1 MKSTSNI
8 CRDTV
13 FAALKLIEQLYIDGH
28 ISRKEL
34 IEIVR
39 QNTYDF
45 EFEEFLANLQNRET
59 A

>member
-1 MKSTSNI
+1 MKNQAS
-8 CRDTV
+8 RETV

-34 IEIVR
+34 LGIVY
-39 QNTYDF
+39 QNTTMPEY
-45 EFEEFLANLQNRET
+45 EEFIAKLADKEV

>member
-1 MKSTSNI
+1 MKNQNS
-8 CRDTV
+8 RETV

-34 IEIVR
+34 LGIVY
-39 QNTYDF
+39 QNTTMPEY
-45 EFEEFLANLQNRET
+45 EEFIAKLVDKEA

>member
-13 FAALKLIEQLYIDGH
+13 FAALKLIEQLYIDGQ